1 MIKVLTKG
9 REINMILVGI
19 YRRNTHHNC
28 EVDLVTTCHACHK
41 AAELP
46 LRLDD

>member
-9 REINMILVGI
+9 REINIILVYTEDMLNMI
-19 YRRNTHHNC
+19 VELTQST
-28 EVDLVTTCHACHK
+28 LVMHVKK